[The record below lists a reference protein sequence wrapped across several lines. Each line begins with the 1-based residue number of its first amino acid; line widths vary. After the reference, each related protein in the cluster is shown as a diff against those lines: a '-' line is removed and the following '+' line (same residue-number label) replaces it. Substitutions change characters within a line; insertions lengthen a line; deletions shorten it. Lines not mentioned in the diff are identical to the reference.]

1 MPAFTIETTF
11 DVPHYRHTTYEAATL
26 EEALA
31 LAGADQEW
39 SHQKADY
46 DSSGA
51 ERQTGAWAGDTAYHG
66 AQLIPPAAPSKAEQM
81 EALLRGAVEAFPEFD
96 NDDEISGSDA
106 IEFLG
111 GFLEDIKRLLG
122 ISSIGQD
129 ARACDEGWGL
139 FEVDGKLAIEADTD
153 SEIFV
158 RGGTAHNDEA
168 AAFVQ
173 QQAAAGS
180 EYHIAALARVGLP
193 A

>member
-11 DVPHYRHTTYEAATL
+11 DVPHYRHTTYEATTL

-31 LAGADQEW
+31 LAAVDQEW

-46 DSSGA
+46 DSSSA
-51 ERQTGAWAGDTAYHG
+51 ERQTGAWAGGTAYHG
-66 AQLIPPAAPSKAEQM
+66 TQLIPPPAPCKAEQM
-81 EALLRGAVEAFPEFD
+81 EALLRGAIEAFPEFD
-96 NDDEISGSDA
+96 NDDDIDGSDA

-111 GFLEDIKRLLG
+111 GFLEDAKRLLG

-129 ARACDEGWGL
+129 TRACDEGWGL
-139 FEVDGKLAIEADTD
+139 FDVDGKLAIQADSD

-158 RGGTAHNDEA
+158 RNGVARNDHAVE
-168 AAFVQ
+168 FVQ
-173 QQAAAGS
+173 KQAAGGS
-180 EYHIAALARVGLP
+180 EYHSAALARVGLP